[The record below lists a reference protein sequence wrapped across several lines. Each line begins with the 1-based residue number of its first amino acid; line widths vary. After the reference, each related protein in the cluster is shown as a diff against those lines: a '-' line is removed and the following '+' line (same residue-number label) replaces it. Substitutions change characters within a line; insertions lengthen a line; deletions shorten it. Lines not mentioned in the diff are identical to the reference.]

1 MRIFL
6 LCGLVKGLLVM
17 SAANAQLVAV
27 NDVGI
32 SAVSR
37 QSLILGTPT
46 PQGTGAVC
54 PDAPVLASFT
64 GNTSQDGRIYRDA
77 IPSACPNKAYPGIF
91 NQGTQYNFETFTY
104 RNTSA
109 AAACVTVN
117 FDPDTQGTAPCATNA
132 HASAYIGA
140 YNPADQATNFV
151 GDVGSSIAQ
160 PFAFEVPGGE
170 DMVLVVTN
178 TSSAAVCDFAFEVVS
193 LPCDDGGGVI
203 VLPVVAHVPTG
214 TYYGLGLL
222 ALLLGT
228 LGFVAMR
235 SRN

>member
-17 SAANAQLVAV
+17 SVANAQLVAV
-27 NDVGI
+27 NDVGV
-32 SAVSR
+32 SVVSR
-37 QSLILGTPT
+37 QSLILGTPA

-64 GNTSQDGRIYRDA
+64 GAMVQDGRIFRDA
-77 IPSACPNKAYPGIF
+77 IPSECPNKVYPGIF
-91 NQGTQYNFETFTY
+91 SEGTQYNYETFTY
-104 RNTSA
+104 RNTGT

-117 FDPDTQGTAPCATNA
+117 FDPDTQGATPCATNA
-132 HASAYIGA
+132 HASAYIGS
-140 YNPADQATNFV
+140 YDPMDQGTNYV

-178 TSSAAVCDFAFEVVS
+178 TASAAICDFAFEVVS
-193 LPCDDGGGVI
+193 LPCDAGGGEV
-203 VLPVVAHVPTG
+203 VMPVVAHVPSS

-222 ALLLGT
+222 ALLLGA
-228 LGFVAMR
+228 LGFVTMR